1 MNLFECI
8 RLAFHSLMANKL
20 RALLTMLG
28 IIIGISAVIT
38 ITTLG
43 SSVGKTLDNSFNSMG
58 LNFIEVDVDVKP
70 ELWDEDIYFSQSD
83 FITYD
88 MITELLTEY
97 PDRFGWIT
105 FGETFGAGTIDN
117 FKDQTVST
125 NIIGIGDG
133 DLDFDTLKVTMGRGI
148 TSRDCLESRRS
159 AVVSDV
165 FVNQYFKK
173 GEYPIGKTVEFT
185 VNGAE
190 NQSFTIV
197 GVYRMKN
204 SSKRLDPSQKEI
216 DLTTNVYIPYQTALK
231 IKGVTIEP
239 SFYDYFLIRPEY
251 DFEESADILK
261 NFFTEQYKN
270 NPRMT
275 TYYFDPHEEMK
286 VISVV
291 LAIVTG
297 VFTLIAMISLLVGGV
312 GVMNIMLVS
321 IVERTREIGVRKAL
335 GAKNNDIRL
344 QFVVEAILICLIGG
358 IIGILVGIGNGLL
371 LDVAAN
377 FIINNVSPDVKDSL
391 VVKIEP
397 SAVAIIGS
405 MLFCMLIGVFF
416 GFYPANK
423 AAKMNPIDALR
434 YD

>member
-8 RLAFHSLMANKL
+8 TLAFRSLMANKL

-43 SSVGKTLDNSFNSMG
+43 SSVGKTLDNSFNSLGM
-58 LNFIEVDVDVKP
+58 NFLYVYLDTKP
-70 ELWDEDIYFSQSD
+70 ELRDEDVYYSPND
-83 FITYD
+83 FISYE
-88 MITELLTEY
+88 MISDLLNEY
-97 PDRFGWIT
+97 PDRFGWVP
-105 FGETFGAGTIDN
+105 FGESVGNGTTDN
-117 FKDQTVST
+117 YKDQTINADIS
-125 NIIGIGDG
+125 GIGDG
-133 DLDFDTLKVTMGRGI
+133 YLAYETIKIIMGRDI
-148 TSRDCLESRRS
+148 TARDCLEARRT

-165 FVNQYFKK
+165 FVKQYFKN
-173 GEYPIGKTVEFT
+173 GEYPIGKTVDF
-185 VNGAE
+185 VVDGAE

-204 SSKRLDPSQKEI
+204 RDKDLSPNQKEI
-216 DLTTNVYIPYQTALK
+216 DLTTNVYVPYQTALK
-231 IKGVTIEP
+231 INGKTFEP
-239 SFYDYFLIRPEY
+239 SYAEIMTIRPEY
-251 DFEESADILK
+251 DFNESAEIMK
-261 NFFTEQYKN
+261 NYFTEQYKN
-270 NPRMT
+270 NPRMMPV
-275 TYYFDPHEEMK
+275 FMDPHDEMK
-286 VISVV
+286 MVSVV

-371 LDVAAN
+371 LDAAAN
-377 FIINNVSPDVKDSL
+377 FFVNNVDPDVKDSL
-391 VVKIEP
+391 AVKIEP
-397 SAVAIIGS
+397 SAIAIIGS